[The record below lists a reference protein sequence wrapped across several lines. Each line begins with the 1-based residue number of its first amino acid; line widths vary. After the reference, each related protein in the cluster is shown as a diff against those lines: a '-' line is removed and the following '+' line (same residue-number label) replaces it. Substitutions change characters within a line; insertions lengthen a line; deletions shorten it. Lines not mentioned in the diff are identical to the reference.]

1 MTLKPCISY
10 GMLGLYQRLGLAT
23 NYNALLLAHH
33 VAKNDVASTS
43 TRLLV
48 VEETLELATLASNI
62 WERLF

>member
-1 MTLKPCISY
+1 
-10 GMLGLYQRLGLAT
+10 MLGLYQRLGLAT